1 MKFRVTRLQLDIVRV
16 LKHVP
21 LENRCGHSWRL
32 MLFRRHHYTDVL
44 IQKKDL
50 ALLELICR
58 LQVMERSGITA
69 LIEQA
74 AEAGWAEGSV
84 SLSSWQQKY
93 YKEEAASSC
102 YDIEW

>member
-1 MKFRVTRLQLDIVRV
+1 MPASGV
-16 LKHVP
+16 
-21 LENRCGHSWRL
+21 
-32 MLFRRHHYTDVL
+32 
-44 IQKKDL
+44 
-50 ALLELICR
+50 
-58 LQVMERSGITA
+58 ERSGITA
-69 LIEQA
+69 LIGQA